1 MHGRGRVATWVSCPP
16 PWNLKI
22 VTLNAV
28 SVQNTLNFSLAHLT
42 LASDTFKFSLKTS
55 KKSKYFVCAFGSLKV
70 GSFLPVHAVLP
81 PLKKFLR
88 APMVQ
93 CQSCT
98 KYSPALVASSRA
110 KAATN
115 TISHNHQDGV
125 ERVNMCLAGLFD
137 SHIHYQLEVQVVSIA
152 NCNFSCK

>member
-1 MHGRGRVATWVSCPP
+1 MVAGGWQLGSVAPP

-28 SVQNTLNFSLAHLT
+28 SVQNTLNFSLAHLA

-115 TISHNHQDGV
+115 TISHNHQV
-125 ERVNMCLAGLFD
+125 SNALTCVW
-137 SHIHYQLEVQVVSIA
+137 QVFLTVTYTIS
-152 NCNFSCK
+152 